1 MSFLN
6 NGLSSKHGPVIAE
19 DVLKTGICGKRREW
33 RKNSPSHRR
42 RLNTE
47 EKAKVA
53 AALGHKINSIPCC
66 SSYFAPGSFG
76 EKDDSFC
83 SSNRPGAIPPI
94 LKSS

>member
-6 NGLSSKHGPVIAE
+6 NGLPSEHSPVIAV

-53 AALGHKINSIPCC
+53 AALGHKINSIPCRA
-66 SSYFAPGSFG
+66 SYFGPGCFE
-76 EKDDSFC
+76 EKDDSF
-83 SSNRPGAIPPI
+83 
-94 LKSS
+94 